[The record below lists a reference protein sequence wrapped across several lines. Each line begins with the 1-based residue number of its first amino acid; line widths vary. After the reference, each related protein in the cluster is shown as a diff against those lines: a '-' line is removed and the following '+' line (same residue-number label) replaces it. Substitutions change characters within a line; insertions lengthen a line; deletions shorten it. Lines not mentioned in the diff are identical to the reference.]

1 MLRRVRF
8 VCRNPKVGC
17 VFRDHGGVSFH
28 RLARTPSPRRSELH
42 RLRPRPRAQ
51 LFHQAHRRHRALD
64 CESSFRV
71 PSSGSRAF
79 RRRRDFRRSNRQ
91 RTSVARLRS
100 LFSTPRTRRHGPR
113 RRKND
118 ADGRRI
124 SRRQTHSAHNPG
136 GLAPRKRPGRGG
148 NSRQAQRIRL
158 RVAFWNIPRNGGNT
172 GGLFRHA
179 SRKLVPIVADGA
191 IRINI
196 VLTLALLPGRIP
208 APPAF
213 NLGYAI
219 GLFAILLLSSVL
231 FFVLI
236 RKMLR
241 EGSRSP
247 SGDWTGPKTDVA
259 NPSAFMAASMQGV
272 IEKLRTQ
279 EKELA
284 RLHLLAQERAQ
295 ESERLTEEVTRNMP
309 TGLLLVNATGA
320 ISTTNPAAEEA
331 LGIRALRYRS
341 YKDILGPESEL
352 TQMLTACI
360 RDGKTFQRG
369 EIEHLTSDGS
379 VRNLGVTISPI
390 YRGARASSKSGV
402 AEGVANTP
410 HAPNAPGAKD
420 AHAQDMKISG
430 ALCLMSDLT
439 ELTALQKQIRWKENL
454 AALGEMSAGIA
465 HEFKNSLATI
475 SGYAQMIRS
484 ETTPGDVRESSERIL
499 EQTRALTHVVTEF
512 LRFAKPLEICYETV
526 PMQTVVEK
534 VAEELHETIP
544 QCAVEFEGTFQDLP
558 GDEAL
563 LRQALLNLA
572 RNGAESALTAS
583 TAPRVTI
590 SGTIEELGGRKWQRI
605 CVADDGPGI
614 PETDLPKIFLPFYTT
629 KSEGTGLGLAVVQK
643 VALQH
648 GGSIEGR
655 NRQGGGAEFLLW
667 LPLRQ
672 DPAPS
677 TVATRAARI

>member
-1 MLRRVRF
+1 MTAPVH
-8 VCRNPKVGC
+8 P
-17 VFRDHGGVSFH
+17 HPVS
-28 RLARTPSPRRSELH
+28 
-42 RLRPRPRAQ
+42 
-51 LFHQAHRRHRALD
+51 ALP
-64 CESSFRV
+64 FNM
-71 PSSGSRAF
+71 GFA
-79 RRRRDFRRSNRQ
+79 
-91 RTSVARLRS
+91 VA
-100 LFSTPRTRRHGPR
+100 
-113 RRKND
+113 
-118 ADGRRI
+118 
-124 SRRQTHSAHNPG
+124 
-136 GLAPRKRPGRGG
+136 
-148 NSRQAQRIRL
+148 
-158 RVAFWNIPRNGGNT
+158 
-172 GGLFRHA
+172 
-179 SRKLVPIVADGA
+179 LVV
-191 IRINI
+191 
-196 VLTLALLPGRIP
+196 V
-208 APPAF
+208 
-213 NLGYAI
+213 
-219 GLFAILLLSSVL
+219 LFAGMVVAAVLL
-231 FFVLI
+231 
-236 RKMLR
+236 RKFMR
-241 EGSRSP
+241 DQARANQE
-247 SGDWTGPKTDVA
+247 DWTNTKTDVE

-272 IEKLRTQ
+272 IEKLRSQ

-309 TGLLLVNATGA
+309 TGLLLVNATGS
-320 ISTTNPAAEEA
+320 ISSTNPAAEEA
-331 LGIRALRYRS
+331 LGIRTLRYRS
-341 YKDILGPESEL
+341 YQEILGADSDL
-352 TQMLTACI
+352 TKMLTACL
-360 RDGKTFQRG
+360 RDARTIQRG
-369 EIEHLTSDGS
+369 EVEHMTAGGE
-379 VRNLGVTISPI
+379 VRHLGVTISPI
-390 YRGARASSKSGV
+390 YRTVRNPARGNPAV
-402 AEGVANTP
+402 
-410 HAPNAPGAKD
+410 
-420 AHAQDMKISG
+420 DMKVSG

-544 QCAVEFEGTFQDLP
+544 HCTVEFEGTFQDLP

-583 TAPRVTI
+583 KTPCVTI

>member
-1 MLRRVRF
+1 M
-8 VCRNPKVGC
+8 
-17 VFRDHGGVSFH
+17 
-28 RLARTPSPRRSELH
+28 
-42 RLRPRPRAQ
+42 
-51 LFHQAHRRHRALD
+51 
-64 CESSFRV
+64 
-71 PSSGSRAF
+71 
-79 RRRRDFRRSNRQ
+79 
-91 RTSVARLRS
+91 
-100 LFSTPRTRRHGPR
+100 
-113 RRKND
+113 
-118 ADGRRI
+118 
-124 SRRQTHSAHNPG
+124 
-136 GLAPRKRPGRGG
+136 
-148 NSRQAQRIRL
+148 
-158 RVAFWNIPRNGGNT
+158 NT
-172 GGLFRHA
+172 FL
-179 SRKLVPIVADGA
+179 I
-191 IRINI
+191 
-196 VLTLALLPGRIP
+196 LALLPTRIP

-213 NLGYAI
+213 NLGYAV
-219 GLFAILLLSSVL
+219 GLLAILLLSAVL
-231 FFVLI
+231 FFILI
-236 RKMLR
+236 RKLLR
-241 EGSRSP
+241 EGSHSSGGDFASP
-247 SGDWTGPKTDVA
+247 KADTENA
-259 NPSAFMAASMQGV
+259 SAFMAASMQGV
-272 IEKLRTQ
+272 IEKLRAQ

-284 RLHLLAQERAQ
+284 RLNLLAQERAQ
-295 ESERLTEEVTRNMP
+295 ESKRLTEEVTRNMP
-309 TGLLLVNATGA
+309 TGLLLVNATGS
-320 ISTTNPAAEEA
+320 ISSTNTAAKEA
-331 LGIRALRYRS
+331 LRIATLRYRS
-341 YKDILGPESEL
+341 YQEILGADSDL
-352 TQMLTACI
+352 TRMLTACL
-360 RDGKTFQRG
+360 RDAQTIQRG
-369 EIEHLTSDGS
+369 EVEHMTASGE
-379 VRNLGVTISPI
+379 VRHLGVTISPI
-390 YRGARASSKSGV
+390 YRTVRNPARGNPALDIKV
-402 AEGVANTP
+402 
-410 HAPNAPGAKD
+410 
-420 AHAQDMKISG
+420 SG

-439 ELTALQKQIRWKENL
+439 ELTALQKQMRWKENL

-484 ETTPGDVRESSERIL
+484 ETAPGDVRESSERIL

-590 SGTIEELGGRKWQRI
+590 SGTIEGWGARKWQRI

-672 DPAPS
+672 DPTPS

>member
-1 MLRRVRF
+1 M
-8 VCRNPKVGC
+8 NAP
-17 VFRDHGGVSFH
+17 
-28 RLARTPSPRRSELH
+28 
-42 RLRPRPRAQ
+42 
-51 LFHQAHRRHRALD
+51 AHPHAVAALP
-64 CESSFRV
+64 FNM
-71 PSSGSRAF
+71 GFA
-79 RRRRDFRRSNRQ
+79 
-91 RTSVARLRS
+91 VA
-100 LFSTPRTRRHGPR
+100 
-113 RRKND
+113 
-118 ADGRRI
+118 
-124 SRRQTHSAHNPG
+124 
-136 GLAPRKRPGRGG
+136 
-148 NSRQAQRIRL
+148 
-158 RVAFWNIPRNGGNT
+158 
-172 GGLFRHA
+172 
-179 SRKLVPIVADGA
+179 LVV
-191 IRINI
+191 
-196 VLTLALLPGRIP
+196 V
-208 APPAF
+208 
-213 NLGYAI
+213 
-219 GLFAILLLSSVL
+219 LFAGMVVAAVLL
-231 FFVLI
+231 
-236 RKMLR
+236 RKFMR
-241 EGSRSP
+241 DQARANQE
-247 SGDWTGPKTDVA
+247 DWTNTKTDVE

-272 IEKLRTQ
+272 IEKLRSQ

-320 ISTTNPAAEEA
+320 ISSTNPAAEAA
-331 LGIRALRYRS
+331 LGIHTLRYRS
-341 YKDILGPESEL
+341 YKEILGQESEL

-369 EIEHLTSDGS
+369 EIEHLTSEGS

-390 YRGARASSKSGV
+390 YRAVRTANKSFTADAPPSS
-402 AEGVANTP
+402 
-410 HAPNAPGAKD
+410 APYAKD
-420 AHAQDMKISG
+420 APAPDMKISG

-583 TAPRVTI
+583 KTPRVTI

-672 DPAPS
+672 DPLPS